1 MLVVI
6 CIFHPNVNLKDKQE
20 KVFGTSMA
28 IWDEISLFN
37 NLWVIKEKIIY
48 GYSFPLYSLKCLK
61 IKEA

>member
-6 CIFHPNVNLKDKQE
+6 CISHPNVNLKDKQE
-20 KVFGTSMA
+20 NVFGTSMA
-28 IWDEISLFN
+28 IWDEIKVCL
-37 NLWVIKEKIIY
+37 VIY